1 LGEARPLTTFVGA
14 GVPFEIMNTICPG
27 SAAYPADYR
36 IARDA
41 GLRQD
46 SDDDDDEED
55 DDSDKD
61 EDDEGDGNNGND
73 GYSE

>member
-1 LGEARPLTTFVGA
+1 MTATTHVGA
-14 GVPFEIMNTICPG
+14 GVPFETMNTTCPG

-36 IARDA
+36 LARDA

-46 SDDDDDEED
+46 SDDEDDDDEED
-55 DDSDKD
+55 DDSDED
-61 EDDEGDGNNGND
+61 EDDEDDGNNGND

>member
-1 LGEARPLTTFVGA
+1 
-14 GVPFEIMNTICPG
+14 MNTTCPG

-46 SDDDDDEED
+46 SDDEDDDDEED
-55 DDSDKD
+55 DDSDED
-61 EDDEGDGNNGND
+61 EDDGNNGND